1 MKPNDFD
8 AFSTLISDVSDY
20 YGKRLSPAALQ
31 IYWNALVGF
40 DFETVKSLMSEHV
53 KTSRFMPSVA
63 ELLDA
68 LKAMDGRPG
77 VEEAWSI
84 CAKSLNDESVTIVW
98 TDEMAEAFGAALG
111 LSEDRIAAR
120 MAFKERYESLV
131 EQARRDGRAVRW
143 TPSLGHDPNG
153 REGPLLEAARKGL
166 LGINQVRGLLP
177 YRDSPSAEVLALIQA
192 KVKEL
197 PAP

>member
-8 AFSTLISDVSDY
+8 AFATLISEVAEY
-20 YGKRLSPAALQ
+20 YGRKLTTGAMQ
-31 IYWNALVGF
+31 IYWKALVAF
-40 DFETVKSLMSEHV
+40 DFEMVKSLMSEHI
-53 KTSRFMPSVA
+53 KTSKFMPSVA

-98 TDEMAEAFGAALG
+98 TDEMAEAFGAALS
-111 LSEDRIAAR
+111 LSDDRIAAR

-131 EQARRDGRAVRW
+131 SEARRHGKSVRW

-153 REGPLLEAARKGL
+153 REAPLIEAVKRGR
-166 LGINQVRGLLP
+166 LGVQHVAGLLP
-177 YRDSPSAEVLALIQA
+177 YRDKPSAEVMALIENKA
-192 KVKEL
+192 EVLEL
-197 PAP
+197 T